1 MRVPFLI
8 LARAIPGMME
18 LLSHLAVSLLWRF
31 RSVTGPALFGF
42 FFFNRTIYE
51 DTGNRITK
59 STGDSKPVKISNM
72 TE

>member
-42 FFFNRTIYE
+42 FFLIGLYMKTQVIELPNLQVTQ
-51 DTGNRITK
+51 
-59 STGDSKPVKISNM
+59 SQ
-72 TE
+72 